1 MQQYAAALEVLEEAD
16 TEASP
21 FRCAFNQP
29 RDIGNYEA
37 LFIVHTH
44 HAQAWH
50 QGGKRIVSHF
60 RLGGGDRT
68 DEGGFAGVRHAQHPD
83 IGQQHQLQLQVAF
96 ITRGTHGFLTRRT
109 VNGRF
114 ETGVAQTVPAA
125 FRHHQTLTVFGHIAH
140 GLAGALIDNPGADRH
155 FYRHVF
161 TALTSIR
168 IIPVRHEA
176 NAAFMAAAVGRITG
190 KAGVALVTSGPGCSN
205 LITGMA
211 TANSEGDP
219 VVALGGAVKR
229 ADKAK
234 QVHQSMDTV
243 AMFSPVT
250 KYAVEVTAPDAL
262 AEVVSNAFRAA
273 EQGRPGSA
281 FVSLPQD
288 VVDGPVSG
296 KVLPASGAPQMGAA
310 PDDAIDQVAKLIAQ
324 AKNPI
329 FLLGLMAS
337 QPENSKA
344 LRHLLET
351 SHIPVTST
359 YQAAGAVNQDNF
371 SRFAGRVGLFN
382 NQAGDR
388 LLQLAD
394 LVICIGYSPVEYE
407 PAMWNSGNAT
417 LVHIDVLPAYE
428 ERNYTPDV
436 ELVGDIA
443 GTLNKLAQNIDHRL
457 VLSPQAAEILRD
469 RQHQRELLDR
479 RGAQLNQFA
488 LHPLRIVRA
497 MQDIV
502 NSDVTLT
509 VDMGSFHIW
518 IARYLYSFRA
528 RQVMISNGQQTMGVA
543 LPWAIGAWLVNPE
556 RKVVSVSGD
565 GGFLQSSMEL
575 ETAVRLKANVLHLIW
590 VDNGYNMVAIQEEKK
605 YQRLSGVE
613 FGPMDFK
620 AYAESFGAKGFAVES
635 AEALEPTLRAAMDV
649 DGPAVVA
656 IPVDYRDNPLL
667 MGQLHLSQI
676 L

>member
-1 MQQYAAALEVLEEAD
+1 MNNKKPLRQWAHGADMVVSQLE
-16 TEASP
+16 
-21 FRCAFNQP
+21 
-29 RDIGNYEA
+29 
-37 LFIVHTH
+37 
-44 HAQAWH
+44 AQ
-50 QGGKRIVSHF
+50 
-60 RLGGGDRT
+60 
-68 DEGGFAGVRHAQHPD
+68 GVKH
-83 IGQQHQLQLQVAF
+83 
-96 ITRGTHGFLTRRT
+96 
-109 VNGRF
+109 
-114 ETGVAQTVPAA
+114 
-125 FRHHQTLTVFGHIAH
+125 VFGI
-140 GLAGALIDNPGADRH
+140 PGAKIDK
-155 FYRHVF
+155 VF
-161 TALTSIR
+161 DSLNDSPIEL
-168 IIPVRHEA
+168 IPVRHEA

-229 ADKAK
+229 SDKAK
-234 QVHQSMDTV
+234 LVHQSMDTV

-250 KYAVEVTAPDAL
+250 KYSVEVPSSDAI

-273 EQGRPGSA
+273 EHGRPGSA

-288 VVDGPVSG
+288 ISDGPATG
-296 KVLPASGAPQMGAA
+296 NILPANGSVKAGAA
-310 PDDAIDQVAKLIAQ
+310 PDAAIEEVAKLIAQ
-324 AKNPI
+324 AKNPV

-337 QPENSKA
+337 QAENSAA
-344 LRHLLET
+344 LFHVLEK

-359 YQAAGAVNQDNF
+359 YQAAGAVNQQHF
-371 SRFAGRVGLFN
+371 ARFAGRVGLFN

-394 LVICIGYSPVEYE
+394 LVVCIGYSPVEYE
-407 PAMWNSGNAT
+407 PAMWNTGDAT

-428 ERNYTPDV
+428 ERNYVPDV

-443 GTLNKLAQNIDHRL
+443 STLDKLTARIEKPL
-457 VLSPQAAEILRD
+457 ILSPRASEILVD
-469 RQHQRELLDR
+469 RQHQRELLSR

-502 NSDVTLT
+502 NDDVPLT

-528 RQVMISNGQQTMGVA
+528 RQLMISNGQQTMGVA
-543 LPWAIGAWLVNPE
+543 LPWAIGAWLVNPG

-575 ETAVRLKANVLHLIW
+575 ETAVRLGANVLHIIW
-590 VDNGYNMVAIQEEKK
+590 VDNAYNMVAIQEEKK
-605 YQRLSGVE
+605 YQRLSGVN
-613 FGPMDFK
+613 FGPVDFK
-620 AYAESFGAKGFAVES
+620 AYADAFGARGFAVES

-649 DGPAVVA
+649 NGPAVVA
-656 IPVDYRDNPLL
+656 IPVDYSDNHLL
-667 MGQLHLSQI
+667 MSQLHLSQI

>member
-1 MQQYAAALEVLEEAD
+1 MDNENRMRQWAHGADMVVGQLE
-16 TEASP
+16 
-21 FRCAFNQP
+21 
-29 RDIGNYEA
+29 
-37 LFIVHTH
+37 
-44 HAQAWH
+44 AQ
-50 QGGKRIVSHF
+50 
-60 RLGGGDRT
+60 
-68 DEGGFAGVRHAQHPD
+68 GVKQ
-83 IGQQHQLQLQVAF
+83 
-96 ITRGTHGFLTRRT
+96 
-109 VNGRF
+109 
-114 ETGVAQTVPAA
+114 
-125 FRHHQTLTVFGHIAH
+125 VFGI
-140 GLAGALIDNPGADRH
+140 PGAKIDK
-155 FYRHVF
+155 VF
-161 TALTSIR
+161 DSLLDSRIQ

-219 VVALGGAVKR
+219 VVALGGAVRR
-229 ADKAK
+229 ADKAR

-250 KYAVEVTAPDAL
+250 KYAVEVSSSDAI
-262 AEVVSNAFRAA
+262 AEVVSNAFRVA
-273 EQGRPGSA
+273 EHGRPGSA

-288 VVDGPVSG
+288 IVD
-296 KVLPASGAPQMGAA
+296 LPAHGNILPAGNAPQLGPA
-310 PDDAIDQVAKLIAQ
+310 PDAAVDHVAARIRE
-324 AKNPI
+324 AKNPVI
-329 FLLGLMAS
+329 LLGLMAS
-337 QPENSKA
+337 QPENSRA
-344 LRHLLET
+344 LHRLLEK

-359 YQAAGAVNQDNF
+359 YQAAGAVNQEHF
-371 SRFAGRVGLFN
+371 TRFAGRVGLFN

-388 LLQLAD
+388 LLHLAD
-394 LVICIGYSPVEYE
+394 LIICIGYSPVEYE

-428 ERNYTPDV
+428 ESHYAPEI

-443 GTLNKLAQNIDHRL
+443 GTLEKLAERIAQPLI
-457 VLSPQAAEILRD
+457 LSDRASEILID
-469 RQHQRELLDR
+469 RQNQRELLAR

-497 MQDIV
+497 MQDII

-543 LPWAIGAWLVNPE
+543 LPWAIGAWLVEPG

-575 ETAVRLKANVLHLIW
+575 ETAVRLKANVLHIIW
-590 VDNGYNMVAIQEEKK
+590 VDNAYNMVAIQEEKK
-605 YQRLSGVE
+605 YQRLSGVN
-613 FGPMDFK
+613 FGPVDFK
-620 AYAESFGAKGFAVES
+620 AYAEAFGAAGFAVEN
-635 AEALEPTLRAAMDV
+635 ADALEPTLRAAMDV

-656 IPVDYRDNPLL
+656 IPVDYSDNPLL

>member
-1 MQQYAAALEVLEEAD
+1 MLD
-16 TEASP
+16 S
-21 FRCAFNQP
+21 
-29 RDIGNYEA
+29 
-37 LFIVHTH
+37 
-44 HAQAWH
+44 
-50 QGGKRIVSHF
+50 
-60 RLGGGDRT
+60 
-68 DEGGFAGVRHAQHPD
+68 
-83 IGQQHQLQLQVAF
+83 
-96 ITRGTHGFLTRRT
+96 
-109 VNGRF
+109 
-114 ETGVAQTVPAA
+114 
-125 FRHHQTLTVFGHIAH
+125 
-140 GLAGALIDNPGADRH
+140 
-155 FYRHVF
+155 
-161 TALTSIR
+161 SIR

-250 KYAVEVTAPDAL
+250 KYAVEVTSPDAL

-288 VVDGPVSG
+288 VVDGPVTG
-296 KVLPASGAPQMGAA
+296 KVLPASSAPQMGAA
-310 PDDAIDQVAKLIAQ
+310 PDEAINQVAKLIAR
-324 AKNPI
+324 AKNPV

-337 QPENSKA
+337 QTENSAA
-344 LRHLLET
+344 LHRLLET

-443 GTLNKLAQNIDHRL
+443 GTLNKLAQKYRSSAGAL
-457 VLSPQAAEILRD
+457 AA
-469 RQHQRELLDR
+469 
-479 RGAQLNQFA
+479 GC
-488 LHPLRIVRA
+488 
-497 MQDIV
+497 
-502 NSDVTLT
+502 
-509 VDMGSFHIW
+509 
-518 IARYLYSFRA
+518 
-528 RQVMISNGQQTMGVA
+528 
-543 LPWAIGAWLVNPE
+543 
-556 RKVVSVSGD
+556 
-565 GGFLQSSMEL
+565 
-575 ETAVRLKANVLHLIW
+575 
-590 VDNGYNMVAIQEEKK
+590 
-605 YQRLSGVE
+605 
-613 FGPMDFK
+613 
-620 AYAESFGAKGFAVES
+620 
-635 AEALEPTLRAAMDV
+635 
-649 DGPAVVA
+649 
-656 IPVDYRDNPLL
+656 
-667 MGQLHLSQI
+667 
-676 L
+676 